1 MTVFAGQ
8 PPTPP
13 TQPAPSS
20 APPADA
26 ARQPKPAVDAASGAD
41 PDGDFIE
48 FLGADDVGDA
58 TLWAILKRSAQRKD
72 STPTP
77 PPQDAK
83 Q

>member
-1 MTVFAGQ
+1 MCTVVFAAQ
-8 PPTPP
+8 PP
-13 TQPAPSS
+13 
-20 APPADA
+20 APPLPPDA
-26 ARQPKPAVDAASGAD
+26 ARQPKPADAAGDAD
-41 PDGDFIE
+41 TDDDFIE

-58 TLWAILKRSAQRKD
+58 ALWAFLKRSAQRKD